1 MTAKNPKEE
10 SIRKRIEQV
19 ISSKDSILEDAY
31 TKSLEQLV
39 EELKIYH
46 IELEFQ
52 NDELKRIQHE
62 LEKSRDDYQGLFNQ
76 APIGYLVL
84 DENLRIVSYNDF
96 FKKMALGKWDGTTN
110 SDFRRYIHPSEQD
123 NFHHF
128 YQKLLRTGLPDQIE
142 LKLIND
148 IESREIFVNVFAA
161 FRTGRSN
168 ELLLAIADITTRIMT
183 SKALEESE
191 LKLRTITDN
200 MHDMVLLSDLG
211 GKICFVSPSCTKFG
225 FVKEDL
231 MGKSLFSF
239 VYPDDLTLVSEVFRS
254 AVDNRQDDS
263 IEFRTLIGS
272 GGYRW
277 VEVSGSIVKDSASLQ
292 ERAVFVVRDIEERKK
307 LLKTLERNERMFRSL
322 FDNNHAV
329 MLVIDPESLDIM
341 NANQAAS
348 RFYGYSNEQLC
359 QMKIS
364 DINTMP
370 AKDLKNESK
379 KAVAAKQIQFFFQH
393 RLANGSI
400 RDVEVFS
407 GLVEQEDKQVLYSII
422 HDISERKKAERQ
434 LRENAEELRVMNA
447 TKDKLFSVIAHDL
460 RSPIGS
466 ILNLT
471 ELLYDEQEAM
481 KPADAKR
488 ISKTLFQSASNTYHL
503 LENLLEWSRLQ
514 RGLIEPNLV
523 ITRLKPMLESLIGQ
537 VEEAAEKKKILVNLD
552 VDNNIEAKIDQTL
565 LQAVL
570 RNLLTNA
577 IKFSFPAS
585 VIDIKAI
592 ASKDEVQIKV
602 IDYGTG
608 MEKEVLDNLFR
619 IEVNTGRL
627 GTAGEKSVGLGL
639 IICKDFL
646 DLLQGQLDFDSEPGN
661 GTTATVTLRQ

>member
-1 MTAKNPKEE
+1 MTSKNPREE
-10 SIRKRIEQV
+10 NLRKRIEQV
-19 ISSKDSILEDAY
+19 ISNKDFVLEDAY
-31 TKSLEQLV
+31 TKSLEQLL

-62 LEKSRDDYQGLFNQ
+62 LEKSRDDFQGLFHQ

-84 DENLRIVSYNDF
+84 DENLKIVSYNDF
-96 FKKMALGKWDGTTN
+96 FKKMTLGKWEGTTN
-110 SDFRRYIHPSEQD
+110 SDFRKFIHPSEQD

-200 MHDMVLLSDLG
+200 MHDMVLMSDLG
-211 GKICFVSPSCTKFG
+211 GKICFVSPSCAKFG
-225 FVKEDL
+225 FDQKDL

-239 VYPDDLTLVSEVFRS
+239 VHPDDLTLVSEVFRS
-254 AVDNRQDDS
+254 AVYNRQDDS
-263 IEFRTLIGS
+263 VEFRTLIGS

-277 VEVSGSIVKDSASLQ
+277 VEVSVSTVEDAESTEEK
-292 ERAVFVVRDIEERKK
+292 AVFVVRDIEERKTMQ
-307 LLKTLERNERMFRSL
+307 KTLERNERMFRSL
-322 FDNNHAV
+322 FNNNHAV
-329 MLVIDPESLDIM
+329 MIVIDPDSLDIM
-341 NANQAAS
+341 NANEAAS
-348 RFYGYSNEQLC
+348 RFYGYSKEQLC

-370 AKDLKNESK
+370 ATDLRHETE
-379 KAVAAKQIQFFFQH
+379 KAVAARQVQFFFQH

-400 RDVEVFS
+400 CDVEVFS
-407 GLVEQEDKQVLYSII
+407 GLVEQEGKSLLYSII
-422 HDISERKKAERQ
+422 HDISERKKAERL

-466 ILNLT
+466 MLNLA
-471 ELLYDEQEAM
+471 ELLYEEQETM
-481 KPADAKR
+481 KSVDVKR
-488 ISKTLFQSASNTYHL
+488 ITKTLFQSASNTYHL

-514 RGLIEPNLV
+514 RGLIQPNLTV
-523 ITRLKPMLESLIGQ
+523 TYLKPMLESVIGQ
-537 VEEAAEKKKILVNLD
+537 VQEAAEKKKILVNLD
-552 VDNNIEAKIDQTL
+552 VDDSIEAKIDQTL

-585 VIDIKAI
+585 VIDLTAI
-592 ASKDEVQIKV
+592 ASEDEVIIKV

-619 IEVNTGRL
+619 IEAETGRL

-646 DLLQGQLDFDSEPGN
+646 DLLQGQLSFYSEPTQ
-661 GTTATVTLRQ
+661 GTTAIVTLKQ